1 MGEEGGVLEESR
13 GPGGERRVSRGNRG
27 VLEGEGRVQQGK
39 GREAVLE
46 TILEDRE
53 RGGVLEREGGVHWG
67 EGEEA
72 VLEEDTGPGGVS
84 PKGVAGSCRGRVGR
98 PFLRRDH
105 S

>member
-53 RGGVLEREGGVHWG
+53 RGASL
-67 EGEEA
+67 
-72 VLEEDTGPGGVS
+72 
-84 PKGVAGSCRGRVGR
+84 KGRAGSTGGRVGR